1 MHRHLHHITLFM
13 NAHSFHI
20 PVMGLGYTIDTPLKV
35 ARFGISSVVS
45 IIEDHLIEQMREIH
59 CARENEE
66 YVPIPEREND
76 SRARRIT
83 AYLDL
88 LDRIVKKQV
97 SKMKEES
104 FDEDNDLVKYFELL
118 EDSSPIKKLYETMRN
133 EKSVHAQLLMQ
144 RFLRENIFAGS
155 IDVNIMTKC
164 DKTKYDENGN
174 AMPAEFSDAMA
185 AFRGYAKSTLSSSI
199 VFSAG
204 LNPRL
209 YSYCESFPD
218 FFPDENGVTRKKIIL
233 KVSDYRSAFIQG
245 KFFAKKGLW
254 ISEFRIESGLNCG
267 GHAFATDGNLL
278 GPVLNDFF
286 SRKAE
291 LTNELAS
298 ICKKALIEK
307 GYPESILLPRLR
319 ITVQGGIGTPN
330 ENKFLIEHY
339 NVDSTG
345 WGSPFLLVPEAT
357 NVDQDTL
364 NALANAKKEDY
375 YLSTASP
382 LGIPFNNFRKSS
394 SEVQRKR
401 RIERGR
407 PGSPCYKK
415 FLAFNTE
422 FTEKPICTASRQY
435 QDLKI
440 KQLDEKNLEDKEY
453 ENELRQITDKDCLC
467 EGLGAA
473 AVIKN
478 DATDKL
484 RLTAVAICPG
494 PNLAYFSGVFSLREM
509 VDHIYGRT
517 DLRNNVSR
525 PHMFINELQM
535 NVDYLEKENR
545 NKQSDS
551 SGKYER
557 KLIEFKNNLLNGIE
571 YYKSLLPDMKQET
584 ESFRLQMNVMFDTI
598 KTGLE
603 RICIGPVTV

>member
-1 MHRHLHHITLFM
+1 
-13 NAHSFHI
+13 
-20 PVMGLGYTIDTPLKV
+20 MGLGYTIDTPLKV

-66 YVPIPEREND
+66 YVPITEKEND

-88 LDRIVKKQV
+88 LDKIVKKQI
-97 SKMKEES
+97 SKMKKES
-104 FDEDNDLVKYFELL
+104 FDEENDLVKYFELL
-118 EDSSPIKKLYETMRN
+118 EDASPIKKLYETMRN
-133 EKSVHAQLLMQ
+133 EKSAHAQLLMQ
-144 RFLRENIFAGS
+144 RFLKENIYAGS

-164 DKTKYDENGN
+164 DKIKYDENGN
-174 AMPAEFSDAMA
+174 ALPAEFSDAMA
-185 AFRGYAKSTLSSSI
+185 AFRGYAKSTLYSSI

-209 YSYCESFPD
+209 YSYCESFSD
-218 FFPDENGVTRKKIIL
+218 FFPDENGLTRKKIIL
-233 KVSDYRSAFIQG
+233 KVSDYRSAYIQG

-278 GPVLNDFF
+278 GPVLNDFL

-298 ICKKALIEK
+298 ICKKALVEK
-307 GYPESILLPRLR
+307 GFPESILLPRVR

-357 NVDQDTL
+357 NVDNDTL
-364 NALANAKKEDY
+364 NALATAKKEDY
-375 YLSTASP
+375 YLSSASP

-394 SEVQRKR
+394 SEAQRKG
-401 RIERGR
+401 RIEKGR

-440 KQLDEKNLEDKEY
+440 KQLDEKHLEGIAY
-453 ENELRQITDKDCLC
+453 EKELREITDKDCLC

-473 AVIKN
+473 AIIKN
-478 DATDKL
+478 EATDKL
-484 RLTAVAICPG
+484 KLSAVAICPG
-494 PNLAYFSGVFSLREM
+494 PNLAYFSGIFSLREM

-517 DLRNNVSR
+517 NLRNNVSR

-545 NKQSDS
+545 NKLADT

-557 KLIEFKNNLLNGIE
+557 RLVEFKSNLLNGIE

-584 ESFRLQMNVMFDTI
+584 ESFRVQMNSMFDTI
-598 KTGLE
+598 KDGLE
-603 RICIGPVTV
+603 RICIGSVTV

>member
-1 MHRHLHHITLFM
+1 M
-13 NAHSFHI
+13 NTHSFHI

-59 CARENEE
+59 CTRENET
-66 YVPIPEREND
+66 YVPILEKEED

-88 LDRIVKKQV
+88 LNRIVKKQI
-97 SKMKEES
+97 SKMKKES
-104 FDEDNDLVKYFELL
+104 FDEENDLVKYFKLL
-118 EDSSPIKKLYETMRN
+118 EDSSPVKKLYETMRN
-133 EKSVHAQLLMQ
+133 EKSVQARLLMQ
-144 RFLRENIFAGS
+144 RFLREHIFAGS

-174 AMPAEFSDAMA
+174 ALPAEYSDAMA
-185 AFRGYAKSTLSSSI
+185 AFRGFAKSTLSSSI

-218 FFPDENGVTRKKIIL
+218 FFPDDNGVTRKKIIL
-233 KVSDYRSAFIQG
+233 KVSDYRSAHIQG

-286 SRKAE
+286 SGKAE
-291 LTNELAS
+291 LTNELAA

-307 GYPESILLPRLR
+307 GFPGSILLPRVR

-330 ENKFLIEHY
+330 ENKFLLEHY

-357 NVDQDTL
+357 NVDSDTL
-364 NALANAKKEDY
+364 NALANAKQEDY
-375 YLSTASP
+375 YLSSASP

-394 SEVQRKR
+394 SEAQRKK
-401 RIERGR
+401 RIEKGR

-440 KQLDEKNLEDKEY
+440 KQLEEKNLQDEEY
-453 ENELRQITDKDCLC
+453 KKELRNITDKDCLC

-473 AVIKN
+473 AIIKN
-478 DATDKL
+478 EATDKL
-484 RLTAVAICPG
+484 KLSAVAICPG
-494 PNLAYFSGVFSLREM
+494 PNLAYFSGIFSLREM

-517 DLRNNVSR
+517 NLRNNVSR

-545 NKQSDS
+545 NMQSDA

-557 KLIEFKNNLLNGIE
+557 KLVEFKANLLNGIE

-584 ESFRLQMNVMFDTI
+584 ESFRFQMNTMFDTI

-603 RICIGPVTV
+603 RICIGSVTV